1 MSRKQFAINAGANT
15 LNLII
20 QFAINFLL
28 TGYLVRALGSTAYG
42 YFTLACSVV
51 GYATIISN
59 ALNSMS
65 ARFVGYEYFNNNIK
79 GAIRYYSSVLYG
91 DIFFVAVISVPAL
104 ILILGLENYITVP
117 PELLSDVKKLFLLV
131 FLNLCISIGGAIFSI
146 VYVIKNRL
154 DMSSVRTMVSNIL
167 RALILLAMYS
177 MFNPSIVYLGY
188 ASIAASLY
196 VLIANISSSRKRLPE
211 IRPAFRAMSWKAI
224 KEIVMSGMWNSFNQL
239 SIVLLHGLD
248 LLICNQTVGP
258 VAMGYLAIAGTMPNA
273 VTSCVSSFGYLF
285 TPQLLEHF
293 SRKQFTLLVL
303 DLKNSIKFMTVI
315 SCIPISFLIGF
326 GQQFYSLW
334 TPGTDVSV
342 VYLLSVCVILPHFT
356 GSTINSVNYLYT
368 VVNKV
373 KWPAIVLSI
382 TGVINLLIIFILL
395 KTTDLGVFSIVIVSA
410 LLGLARNI
418 VFNAPYAARCIGQ
431 RYSVFYREMFL
442 SFLMLAASCGVCRAI
457 SRVAAIDSWLSLVA
471 VGGTASC
478 AMALTVAMIILTPD
492 QRKFLLMKIFKRI

>member
-1 MSRKQFAINAGANT
+1 MSNRQFAINTGAST
-15 LNLII
+15 LNLMI

-28 TGYLVRALGSTAYG
+28 TGYLVKALGSTAYG

-79 GAIRYYSSVLYG
+79 GAVRYFSSVLYG
-91 DIFFVAVISVPAL
+91 DIFFVIVISVPAV
-104 ILILGLENYITVP
+104 ILILGLEKYITVP

-131 FLNLCISIGGAIFSI
+131 FLNLCISIGGAIFSV

-154 DMSSVRTMVSNIL
+154 DLSSIRTMVSNIL
-167 RALILLAMYS
+167 RALLLLAMYGLMS
-177 MFNPSIVYLGY
+177 PSIVYLGY

-196 VLIANISSSRKRLPE
+196 VLAANIYTSRKRLPE
-211 IRPAFRAMSWKAI
+211 IRPTFNALSGKAI
-224 KEIVMSGMWNSFNQL
+224 KKIVMSGMWNSFNQL

-258 VAMGYLAIAGTMPNA
+258 LAMGYLSIAGTMPNA
-273 VTSCVSSFGYLF
+273 VTMCVSTFGYLF

-293 SRKQFTLLVL
+293 SHKQYTLLVH

-315 SCIPISFLIGF
+315 SSIPVGFLIGF
-326 GQQFYSLW
+326 GQPFYSLW
-334 TPGTDVSV
+334 TPNTDIKVI
-342 VYLLSVCVILPHFT
+342 YLLSVCVILPNFT

-382 TGVINLLIIFILL
+382 TGVINLLIIYILL
-395 KTTDLGVFSIVIVSA
+395 KTTNLGVYSIVIASA
-410 LLGLARNI
+410 VLGFIRNI
-418 VFNAPYAARCIGQ
+418 VFNAPYAAHCIGQ
-431 RYSVFYREMFL
+431 HYSIFWGEMFKSFILL
-442 SFLMLAASCGVCRAI
+442 SLTSMICFII
-457 SRVAAIDSWLSLVA
+457 SNMVAIDSWFRLISI
-471 VGGTASC
+471 GGTTS
-478 AMALTVAMIILTPD
+478 LITGIIISFIVLSKN
-492 QRKFLLMKIFKRI
+492 QRNFLLDKLLRR